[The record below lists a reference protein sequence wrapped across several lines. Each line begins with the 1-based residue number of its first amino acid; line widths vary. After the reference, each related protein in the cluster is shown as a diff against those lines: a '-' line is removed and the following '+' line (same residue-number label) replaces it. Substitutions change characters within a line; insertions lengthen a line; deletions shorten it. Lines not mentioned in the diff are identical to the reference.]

1 MRKYFN
7 AGSFILLGGLLFI
20 IFIFILMIDFAK
32 RDSSLVAE
40 NYYQREINYSA
51 HQQAVTNFDSIDSL
65 VEFSFDDSSL
75 ELRILPKVNQ
85 ALISGF
91 VYFYCPS
98 DKKKDFLYAIEPNG
112 TALYKFPRPSD
123 KISYLLKVQLQDKTT
138 TYYKEFKI

>member
-65 VEFSFDDSSL
+65 VEFSFDDNSL

-98 DKKKDFLYAIEPNG
+98 DK
-112 TALYKFPRPSD
+112 
-123 KISYLLKVQLQDKTT
+123 ISYLLKVQLQDKTT

>member
-65 VEFSFDDSSL
+65 VHLTKKRISSML
-75 ELRILPKVNQ
+75 LSQMERRYINSLVHLTRF
-85 ALISGF
+85 LI
-91 VYFYCPS
+91 C
-98 DKKKDFLYAIEPNG
+98 
-112 TALYKFPRPSD
+112 
-123 KISYLLKVQLQDKTT
+123 
-138 TYYKEFKI
+138 

>member
-40 NYYQREINYSA
+40 NYYQREINFSA

-65 VEFSFDDSSL
+65 VEFSFDDNSL

-98 DKKKDFLYAIEPNG
+98 DKKKRISSMLLSQMERRYINSLVHLTRFLIC
-112 TALYKFPRPSD
+112 
-123 KISYLLKVQLQDKTT
+123 
-138 TYYKEFKI
+138 

>member
-51 HQQAVTNFDSIDSL
+51 HQKAVTNFDSIDSL

>member
-32 RDSSLVAE
+32 RDSSLV
-40 NYYQREINYSA
+40 
-51 HQQAVTNFDSIDSL
+51 
-65 VEFSFDDSSL
+65 EFSFDDSSL

-98 DKKKDFLYAIEPNG
+98 DKEKDFLYAIEPNG